1 MEWVCAIIY
10 NEVIFLPKLEKIP
23 NVIWDKAKEN
33 GFYRDEIKAAAKL
46 DRGRDGSLCDAY
58 VLYNG
63 TSLLF
68 LCGINVL
75 KKKQGKRKHG
85 KVKIEAGYRSLSEE
99 VVEISGYT
107 GFKCEQLISGMI
119 VTAKDENGEGVFITK
134 LSSSTRREAEKLCD
148 ALNGKERK
156 GPEEDEE
163 EPRCPKCGEAYPDKN
178 RKVCPKCVD
187 RAGVVKRLW
196 FFTKKYKWS
205 VFAILF
211 AMVLSSALTILT
223 PYISSG
229 FLYDSVLTVGGEFYG
244 QILLVVGILVATRV
258 LSLLVNMVNEV
269 TTAVVVPKIIY
280 DLKRVIFTSIEKLSI
295 SFFTNRQTG
304 ALMNQVNGDANTI
317 YWFYVEGL
325 PAIIIRSV
333 QTAAVAVIMFV
344 VNWKLALLSVAFA
357 PLVVYLSVLLFKH
370 MNKLHSKRYSRMR
383 SMNGLLTDVL
393 GGVRVV
399 KAFAREKEE
408 IDRFD
413 TRSRSLAKADQDVSV
428 NNATLFRLV
437 TFLFTISSSL
447 VLGVGGWMVISGDM
461 TYGTLITFTAYASM
475 LLSPLTQFV
484 EMTNWISN
492 SSNAMQRLM
501 EVMDAE
507 PEVKEAEDAVRLDSL
522 RGDIEF
528 DGVSFS
534 YEKNRKIIKN
544 VSFKINAGQ
553 TVGIVGHTGAG
564 KSTIANLLI
573 RLYDTD
579 SGNIT
584 IDGYNVKELTFDT
597 LRRNIAIVSQETYL
611 FQGTIFENIAYGKP
625 DATRDE
631 VVRAAR
637 ISGAHDFICK
647 LPDGYSTRIGFGYKE
662 LSGGEKQR
670 VSIARAIL
678 RDPPILILDEAT
690 SAMDTR
696 TERSI
701 QEALEKLS
709 AGRTTIMIAHRLST
723 LRDADFLMC
732 LENGEIN
739 EMGTHGELIREK
751 GIYYKLFKLQ
761 QEALKNAGIE
771 EGA

>member
-1 MEWVCAIIY
+1 M
-10 NEVIFLPKLEKIP
+10 PKLEKIP
-23 NVIWDKAKEN
+23 NVIWDKAAEN

-63 TSLLF
+63 KALLF

-75 KKKQGKRKHG
+75 KKKQGKRRNRV
-85 KVKIEAGYRSLSEE
+85 KVPIEAAYRSLSEE
-99 VVEISGYT
+99 VLTISGYT
-107 GFKCEQLISGMI
+107 DFKCEQLISGMMI
-119 VTAKDENGEGVFITK
+119 SAKSDSGEGVFITK
-134 LSSSTRREAEKLCD
+134 LSSAARREAERLCD
-148 ALNGKERK
+148 ILNGKEIK
-156 GPEEDEE
+156 GDEGGDE
-163 EPRCPKCGEAYPDKN
+163 EPRCPKCGEPYPDKN
-178 RKVCPKCVD
+178 RKVCPKCID

-196 FFTKKYKWS
+196 FFTRKYKWS

-370 MNKLHSKRYSRMR
+370 MNKLHSKRYSRTR
-383 SMNGLLTDVL
+383 SLNGLLTDVL

-413 TRSRSLAKADQDVSV
+413 SRSRSLAKADQDVSI

-447 VLGVGGWMVISGDM
+447 VLGIGGWMVISGEM

-507 PEVKEAEDAVRLDSL
+507 PEVKEAEDAVRLEAL
-522 RGDIEF
+522 RGDIQF
-528 DGVSFS
+528 SDVSFS
-534 YEKNRKIIKN
+534 YEKNRKIIKD

-579 SGNIT
+579 SGSIT
-584 IDGYNVKELTFDT
+584 IDGYNVRELTFDT

-611 FQGTIFENIAYGKP
+611 FQGTIYENIAYGKP
-625 DATRDE
+625 NATRDE

-709 AGRTTIMIAHRLST
+709 EGRTTIMIAHRLST

-739 EMGTHGELIREK
+739 EMGTHVELIKKK

-771 EGA
+771 EGAAQ